1 MTAAHPQW
9 VTKELATSDSRTFN
23 PSMSL
28 NLKDFIAPVPDFPKP
43 GILFRDISPLLAA
56 PEAFKAAVRGMAELV
71 KSSGA
76 TMIVAIESRG
86 FIFGAPV
93 ALEVGLPMVLV
104 RKPGK
109 LPGEREQVSY
119 GLEYGKDSLEV
130 KRGMIPAGTK
140 ITIID
145 DVLATGGTAV
155 ATEDLVTRVGGEVVS
170 FVFLLELSGLPG
182 RERLGD
188 ERVSS
193 LLSF

>member
-1 MTAAHPQW
+1 M
-9 VTKELATSDSRTFN
+9 TKELAASGFSTFN
-23 PSMSL
+23 SSMSI
-28 NLKDFIAPVPDFPKP
+28 NLADFIAPVPDFPKP

-71 KSSGA
+71 KRSGA
-76 TMIVAIESRG
+76 SMIVAIESRG

-140 ITIID
+140 IAIID

-170 FVFLLELSGLPG
+170 FVFLLEISGLPG
-182 RERLGD
+182 RERLGG